1 MRQQRNIQDLVF
13 RSNKC
18 QVYDLAL
25 WQIGLF
31 EIRVFY
37 WDITGD
43 YSVEEP
49 LVCNTKMLRPCSLV
63 SKLDIPS
70 GIWRADT
77 YSSRAVAHSHSSVA
91 KLSNS
96 SDLEPPILLLEAK
109 AVVLFS

>member
-1 MRQQRNIQDLVF
+1 
-13 RSNKC
+13 
-18 QVYDLAL
+18 
-25 WQIGLF
+25 
-31 EIRVFY
+31 
-37 WDITGD
+37 
-43 YSVEEP
+43 
-49 LVCNTKMLRPCSLV
+49 MLRPCSLV

-109 AVVLFS
+109 AVVLFPAEAEYVSFYCSRQRISGQVMLPGVLRK